1 MQQLMLKDGK
11 ILNGTRTTSGTV
23 LAIPPNS
30 MFNGSIAISGSITL
44 AGSATPRVTVAGN
57 TVEPAAG
64 SIIHQVAFAG
74 LLSGIGSTGNS
85 VECVVK
91 TGAEAATLEFNTG
104 GASIASVTIN
114 GYLV

>member
-1 MQQLMLKDGK
+1 MQSLMLKDGK
-11 ILNGTRTTSGTV
+11 ILNGTRTSNGTIV
-23 LAIPPNS
+23 TIPPNS
-30 MFNGSIAISGSITL
+30 MFNGSISISGSITL

-64 SIIHQVAFAG
+64 AIVHQTAFAG
-74 LLSGIGSTGNS
+74 LLAGIGSSGTS
-85 VECVVK
+85 VDCVIK
-91 TGAEAATLEFNTG
+91 TGAEAATLVFDTG